1 MKKGQLK
8 SETIKI
14 LKIIV
19 KHINDSEVDYD
30 SDNLKALL
38 SEAMAYYDLYLLK
51 KNNQKVEAQK
61 LESMLVPKY
70 EEGIRDKIRTYLDEY

>member
-1 MKKGQLK
+1 MKKGKLK
-8 SETIKI
+8 TETIKI
-14 LKIIV
+14 LKLIV
-19 KHINDSEVDYD
+19 KHINDSKVDYD

-70 EEGIRDKIRTYLDEY
+70 EEGLRAEIRTYLDEY